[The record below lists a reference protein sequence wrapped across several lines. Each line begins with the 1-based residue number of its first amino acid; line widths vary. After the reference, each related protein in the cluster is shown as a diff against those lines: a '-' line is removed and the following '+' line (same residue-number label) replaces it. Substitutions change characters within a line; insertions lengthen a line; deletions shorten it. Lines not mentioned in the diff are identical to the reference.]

1 MIISTINLKGGV
13 AKTTTAMA
21 LATAAKREGKE
32 VELYD
37 CDPQSSASLWAMVAD
52 ETGDPL
58 PFPVSSANI
67 ATVRMA
73 GKRLRKD
80 PDRWL
85 FIDCPPSGRI
95 MDEAASVSDFV
106 IIPTGSGAADV
117 VKTMETARSLTARG
131 VFYGVLLTQVA
142 ANTLSFAKALGEIAD
157 ADLSYFDHQIR
168 RREGL
173 KNFFGNS
180 FGNDLF
186 DYEVIWEDLKQILRD
201 DEEINYAG

>member
-1 MIISTINLKGGV
+1 MWSKPWRPP
-13 AKTTTAMA
+13 ARSPRA
-21 LATAAKREGKE
+21 
-32 VELYD
+32 
-37 CDPQSSASLWAMVAD
+37 
-52 ETGDPL
+52 
-58 PFPVSSANI
+58 VSS
-67 ATVRMA
+67 
-73 GKRLRKD
+73 
-80 PDRWL
+80 
-85 FIDCPPSGRI
+85 
-95 MDEAASVSDFV
+95 
-106 IIPTGSGAADV
+106 
-117 VKTMETARSLTARG
+117 
-131 VFYGVLLTQVA
+131 TQVA